1 MTGEGPELAREL
13 GHWTARHDMIGVYKQ
28 MLTRLI
34 SPHAL
39 LVMSQRL
46 FATYYDT
53 GQCAIVDS
61 GPGFAHVRCT
71 NCVGWDHNVWMEF
84 AGSCESLINIAGGQK
99 PRLQVVS
106 GGRDSHSHFEFR
118 MHWS

>member
-1 MTGEGPELAREL
+1 
-13 GHWTARHDMIGVYKQ
+13 MIGVYKL

-106 GGRDSHSHFEFR
+106 GGRDSHAHFEFR
-118 MHWS
+118 MHWT